1 MLRLT
6 RRAALASALAAA
18 TPARA
23 QDRPVRIVVGYPAGA
38 GSDTVARILAEKMRE
53 SLGHSVIVENKPGGA
68 GVIANMTVKAAP
80 PDGSALL
87 LSPLANMVAFPH
99 SYSKLDY
106 DPFKDY
112 VPVAHIA
119 SFQLAFGVGPKVAAR
134 TLAEYAALVRT
145 GGDYA
150 NFSAAATGS
159 LPHFFGLLFARTAGL
174 DMTYVPYKGTAQVL
188 QALLASE
195 IPAAVLAVPDLGALM
210 QSGKGRILATSG
222 AARSP
227 HYPDVPT
234 FKESGYA
241 IEGSAWYALFA
252 PAGTPA
258 QIVDP
263 LARAA
268 IEATRRSDLKSRLEP
283 LGLEVTGLGPAE
295 LAAILRADYDKWG
308 PVIRASGFKA
318 D

>member
-6 RRAALASALAAA
+6 RRSALVGALAFGA
-18 TPARA
+18 TARA
-23 QDRPVRIVVGYPAGA
+23 QDRPLRLVVGYPAGA
-38 GSDTVARILAEKMRE
+38 GSDTVARLLADKMRE
-53 SLGHSVIVENKPGGA
+53 QLGRPVIVENKPGGA
-68 GVIANMTVKAAP
+68 GVIANMAVKVAP
-80 PDGSALL
+80 PDGSTLL

-106 DPFKDY
+106 DPFRDY
-112 VPVAHIA
+112 VPVAHVA
-119 SFQLAFGVGPKVAAR
+119 SFQLAFGVGPKVAAT
-134 TLAEYAALVRT
+134 TLAEYVALVRT

-150 NFSAAATGS
+150 NFSSAATGS

-195 IPAAVLAVPDLGALM
+195 IPAAVLAVPDLGALV

-222 AARSP
+222 AFRSLQ
-227 HYPDVPT
+227 YPDVPT

-241 IEGSAWYALFA
+241 IEGAAWYALFA
-252 PAGTPA
+252 PAGTPKE
-258 QIVDP
+258 IVDP

-268 IEATRRSDLKSRLEP
+268 IEAARQSDLKARLAP